1 MVPWFWILDAIWLQF
16 SIFFFYDATISYKR
30 VPSAAGQKESLVQ
43 DGNGE
48 TRQSEEEVGGK
59 TYLEQIEY

>member
-1 MVPWFWILDAIWLQF
+1 MVPWFWIWDAILLQF
-16 SIFFFYDATISYKR
+16 SIFFFYDANDFYICSWTKR
-30 VPSAAGQKESLVQ
+30 EVGELAR